1 MQWISTDW
9 TIMSKLPSTIEEY
22 INLLNDKVFQWF
34 EHNFISKAQSDFLEH
49 RKETVSQDEAITLL
63 DFAEN
68 YLVIIQDAVQGFQ
81 WEKSQAILHP
91 FVVYYS
97 NTNGNL
103 DSQSL
108 CVVSD
113 HWKHNPSADCSFIV
127 VARSSMK

>member
-22 INLLNDKVFQWF
+22 INLLNDKVFEWF

-49 RKETVSQDEAITLL
+49 RKETVSQDEAITLI

>member
-1 MQWISTDW
+1 
-9 TIMSKLPSTIEEY
+9 MSKLISTIEEY
-22 INLLNDKVFQWF
+22 INLLNEKVFELC
-34 EHNFISKAQSDFLEH
+34 EHNSISKAQSDFLEY

-81 WEKSQAILHP
+81 WENSQAILHS
-91 FVVYYS
+91 FVVYYR

-113 HWKHNPSADCSFIV
+113 HQKHNQSAVYSFIV
-127 VARSSMK
+127 AAPSSVK

>member
-22 INLLNDKVFQWF
+22 INLLNDKVFEWF

-97 NTNGNL
+97 NTNGDL

>member
-9 TIMSKLPSTIEEY
+9 TIMSKLPSAIEEY
-22 INLLNDKVFQWF
+22 INLLNDKVFEWF

-81 WEKSQAILHP
+81 WEKSQTILHP

>member
-1 MQWISTDW
+1 MNAVNDW

-22 INLLNDKVFQWF
+22 INLLNDKVFEWF

>member
-22 INLLNDKVFQWF
+22 INLLNDKVFEWF

>member
-22 INLLNDKVFQWF
+22 INLLNDKVFEWF

-49 RKETVSQDEAITLL
+49 RKETVSQDEAVTLL

-81 WEKSQAILHP
+81 WENSQAILHP
-91 FVVYYS
+91 FVVYYN

-113 HWKHNPSADCSFIV
+113 HWKNNQSADCSFIV
-127 VARSSMK
+127 VAPSSMK